1 MIRKS
6 DQTPKRGLYR
16 PEIVRAVLSGHSIL
30 GIAFAAVIYLLC
42 LTGSL
47 SVFERDFDRWE
58 QPAAPIVTSVSPVAV
73 DRAVTTVLPHIDPDA
88 ALYVTMPS
96 PDMPRLTLT
105 GDRKG
110 EDHSWIADA
119 QGRIAAD
126 QTAPWTDFLTT
137 LHTELHLPGTWG
149 RFIVGLAGVALLS
162 SLISGTLAHPRIVRD
177 AFHLRLGGSRRLQ
190 EADLHNRI
198 GVWALPFHV
207 VVSLTGALL
216 GLSTIIVGT
225 LAILLFGGDTA
236 KVYALLLPPTPKADT
251 RTAPPPDIATILAT
265 VSLRAPE
272 AEVKVITIQHAGRR
286 DASVQISAGRPSL
299 LAMQDSFSFD
309 AAGRVVA
316 EKHRGELN
324 LGERILGSLGPLHF
338 GWFGGV
344 AVRIAYGLLGI
355 GLCVVTASGISIW
368 LARRRDKGRPAPH
381 WERVWA
387 AIIWGQPVTLAATA
401 TLVTAAPS
409 IGGKAAYLWI
419 AGTLTIILGAAFWRV
434 SAEQLAGMLRKTLG
448 VLLLTTAGIQ
458 VLSRGIGLDPVAAA
472 IDAVLLVSGVYLLA
486 WKSRNRH
493 VAPVRPDLS
502 A

>member
-1 MIRKS
+1 MTRKS
-6 DQTPKRGLYR
+6 DRTPKRGLYQ

-47 SVFERDFDRWE
+47 SVFERDLDRWE
-58 QPAAPIVTSVSPVAV
+58 QPDAPIVTRASPAAV
-73 DRAVTTVLPHIDPDA
+73 GRAVAAILPRIDADP

-105 GDRKG
+105 GDQKG
-110 EDHSWIADA
+110 QDHSWIADA
-119 QGRIAAD
+119 QGRIAAE
-126 QTAPWTDFLTT
+126 QAAPWTEFLTT

-177 AFHLRLGGSRRLQ
+177 AFHLRFGGSRRLQ

-251 RTAPPPDIATILAT
+251 RAAPPPDIAAILAT
-265 VSLRAPE
+265 IGRRTSE
-272 AEVKVITIQHAGRR
+272 AEVKVITLQHAGRR
-286 DASVQISAGRPSL
+286 DASVQISAGRPSF

-309 AAGRVVA
+309 ASGRLVA
-316 EKHRGELN
+316 EHHPGGLN

-338 GWFGGV
+338 GWFGGI

-355 GLCVVTASGISIW
+355 GLCIVTASGISIW

-381 WERVWA
+381 WERVWI
-387 AIIWGQPVTLAATA
+387 AIIWGQPVMLAATA
-401 TLVTAAPS
+401 TLVLAAPS
-409 IGGKAAYLWI
+409 IGEKAVYPWI
-419 AGTLTIILGAAFWRV
+419 AGTLAVVLGAAYWTI
-434 SAEQLAGMLRKTLG
+434 SAGQLADTLRKALG
-448 VLLLTTAGIQ
+448 VSLLTTAAMQIA
-458 VLSRGIGLDPVAAA
+458 LRGVGLDPAAAA
-472 IDAVLLVSGVYLLA
+472 IDAILLVSGIAFLMRV
-486 WKSRNRH
+486 SRGKDL
-493 VAPVRPDLS
+493 APVRLP
-502 A
+502 